1 MNDIF
6 CVVVFLVEGL
16 FTNYVSD
23 RRGRGGEVVWQMLTL
38 AEKRGDG
45 YPACTPLDTSPGHRP
60 PLYVQFS

>member
-23 RRGRGGEVVWQMLTL
+23 RRGKGGGGGL
-38 AEKRGDG
+38 ANADLG
-45 YPACTPLDTSPGHRP
+45 
-60 PLYVQFS
+60 

>member
-23 RRGRGGEVVWQMLTL
+23 RRGGQMLTL
-38 AEKRGDG
+38 ADKRGDG
-45 YPACTPLDTSPGHRP
+45 SLLAHHAKN
-60 PLYVQFS
+60 